1 MEQAVASPPAGR
13 PMSWDQYLALPDD
26 ARAEYSDGKAY
37 VPPPPTFAHQEVCQR
52 LRDVIKTQLGP
63 SVVVAVGVGW
73 QLPGDRQ
80 RLRVPDLM
88 VLADVPLGDVVTT
101 APLVVVEVLSTNR
114 SDDLVHK
121 STEYLAAGAGQYW
134 IVDPRDRVVDV
145 FRHTASGWDLVA
157 RLSDDVSAATV
168 PVPSY
173 GDVQLSLH
181 EVLT

>member
-1 MEQAVASPPAGR
+1 VEQAVAPSPVGR
-13 PMSWDQYLALPDD
+13 PMSWEQFLALPDE

-63 SVVVAVGVGW
+63 SVVVAVGVAW

-88 VLADVPLGDVVTT
+88 VLADVPPGDVVTT
-101 APLVVVEVLSTNR
+101 APLVVVEVLSSNR
-114 SDDLVHK
+114 SDDLVRK
-121 STEYLAAGAGQYW
+121 STEYLAAGVGQYW
-134 IVDPRDRVVDV
+134 IVDHRDRVIDV
-145 FRHTASGWDLVA
+145 FQHAASGWDLVA
-157 RLSDDVSAATV
+157 RLSDDVPTAAV
-168 PVPSY
+168 MVPSY

>member
-1 MEQAVASPPAGR
+1 
-13 PMSWDQYLALPDD
+13 
-26 ARAEYSDGKAY
+26 
-37 VPPPPTFAHQEVCQR
+37 
-52 LRDVIKTQLGP
+52 
-63 SVVVAVGVGW
+63 VVAVGVGW

-88 VLADVPLGDVVTT
+88 VLADVPPGDVVTT

-114 SDDLVHK
+114 SDDLVRK
-121 STEYLAAGAGQYW
+121 STEYLAAGVGQYW
-134 IVDPRDRVVDV
+134 IVDPSDRVVDV

-173 GDVQLSLH
+173 GAVQLSLH